1 MTNIF
6 TKYWSSGDTLTADDL
21 NANFDDVSNILNGG
35 IKTEHIST
43 SANIPAEKIAD
54 RFYLAK
60 TSIEVLPFS
69 GSTHQSG
76 ELLANSSGVV
86 NTTEFYIPVTE
97 TTITKQEIVAQSGY
111 QGHLMAISVYVL
123 SASAAG
129 SGDTAQIGIY
139 LNNSLIGQR
148 IALDQSDANYRLHA
162 NNPFSNPLLA
172 IADGDVISVKLGSSG
187 SGVPT
192 ARGVSVVLYERWSIG
207 S

>member
-69 GSTHQSG
+69 AAGTPSAMLQG
-76 ELLANSSGVV
+76 
-86 NTTEFYIPVTE
+86 TTEFNVPVSE
-97 TTITKQEIVAQSGY
+97 TTVTKQEIVAQSGY
-111 QGHLMAISVYVL
+111 QGHLMAINVYVL
-123 SASAAG
+123 STTDA
-129 SGDTAQIGIY
+129 SGDTPQVGVY

-148 IALDQSDANYRLHA
+148 IALDQDDANYRLHA

-172 IADGDVISVKLGSSG
+172 IADGDVISIKLGSSG
-187 SGVPT
+187 SNVPT

>member
-21 NANFDDVSNILNGG
+21 NANFNDVSNILNGG

-54 RFYLAK
+54 RFYMVK

-69 GSTHQSG
+69 
-76 ELLANSSGVV
+76 AASSPNAMLQ
-86 NTTEFYIPVTE
+86 NTTKFNIPVSE
-97 TTITKQEIVAQSGY
+97 TTITKQEIVAQAGY
-111 QGHLMAISVYVL
+111 QGHLMAINVYVVDVGT
-123 SASAAG
+123 G
-129 SGDTAQIGIY
+129 SGGEDPEVGIY
-139 LNNSLIGQR
+139 LNSSLIGQR
-148 IALDQSDANYRLHA
+148 IALDQADANYRLHA

-172 IADGDVISVKLGSSG
+172 IADGDVISVKLKSSG
-187 SGVPT
+187 SNAPT
-192 ARGVSVVLYERWSIG
+192 ARGLSVVLYERWSIG

>member
-21 NANFDDVSNILNGG
+21 NANFNDVSNILNGG

-54 RFYLAK
+54 RFYMVK

-69 GSTHQSG
+69 AGGTTDTI
-76 ELLANSSGVV
+76 ANSSGAAS
-86 NTTEFYIPVTE
+86 TAKFHIPFSE
-97 TTITKQEIVAQSGY
+97 TTITKQEIVAQAGY
-111 QGHLMAISVYVL
+111 QGHLMAINVYVVDVGT
-123 SASAAG
+123 G
-129 SGDTAQIGIY
+129 SGGEDPEVGIY
-139 LNNSLIGQR
+139 LNSSLIGQR
-148 IALDQSDANYRLHA
+148 IALDQADANYRLHA

-172 IADGDVISVKLGSSG
+172 IADGDVISVKLKSSG
-187 SGVPT
+187 SNAPT
-192 ARGVSVVLYERWSIG
+192 ARGLSVVLYERWSIG